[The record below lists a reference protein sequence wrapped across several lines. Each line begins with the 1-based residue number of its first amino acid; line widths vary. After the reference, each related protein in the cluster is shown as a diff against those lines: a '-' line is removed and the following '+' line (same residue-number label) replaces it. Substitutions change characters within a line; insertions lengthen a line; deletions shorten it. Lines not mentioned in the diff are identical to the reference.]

1 MIIIRKVIYDLIE
14 SLISSFKTGLMN
26 MVEVGDGPICDF
38 QVWQALEDSLF
49 EFDEFSINFL
59 FGLMWNEKVMG

>member
-26 MVEVGDGPICDF
+26 MVEVGDGPISDF

-49 EFDEFSINFL
+49 EFDEF
-59 FGLMWNEKVMG
+59 